1 MPLSSAKLSHI
12 QTVIAKTWTSRQKTV
27 VFVTLASGTYSYT
40 AVSVIFRPQQLIDPQ
55 ILAASG
61 GKPLPQF
68 DMMVIA
74 PLGTNFTGVVYIAD
88 TPTATSGAVQASQK
102 YEVIE
107 ALPVGMAPGG
117 SHIRAL
123 LRRLR

>member
-1 MPLSSAKLSHI
+1 MPLNASKLAHI
-12 QTVIAKTWTSRQKTV
+12 QTVIQKAWASRQKTV
-27 VFVTLASGTYSYT
+27 VFVTLSGGTYSYT
-40 AVSVIFRPQQLIDPQ
+40 AVSVIFRPQQVIDPQ
-55 ILAASG
+55 ILATSG
-61 GKPLPQF
+61 GKPVPQF

-88 TPTATSGAVQASQK
+88 TATSGAVAAAQK

-107 ALPVGMAPGG
+107 VLPVGMAPGG
-117 SHIRAL
+117 SHLRAL

>member
-1 MPLSSAKLSHI
+1 MPLRVIASEEATMPLNSQKLTHI
-12 QTVIAKTWTSRQKTV
+12 QNAIQKTWTSRQKTV

-40 AVSVIFRPQQLIDPQ
+40 AVSVIWRPQQLIDPQ
-55 ILAASG
+55 ILATGG
-61 GKPLPQF
+61 GKPVPQF

-88 TPTATSGAVQASQK
+88 TSTATSGAVASAQK

-107 ALPVGMAPGG
+107 A
-117 SHIRAL
+117 
-123 LRRLR
+123 

>member
-1 MPLSSAKLSHI
+1 
-12 QTVIAKTWTSRQKTV
+12 
-27 VFVTLASGTYSYT
+27 
-40 AVSVIFRPQQLIDPQ
+40 VSVIFRPQQVIDPQ
-55 ILAASG
+55 ILATSG
-61 GKPLPQF
+61 GKPVPQF

-88 TPTATSGAVQASQK
+88 TATATSGAVAAAQK

-107 ALPVGMAPGG
+107 VLPVGMAPGG
-117 SHIRAL
+117 SHMRAL

>member
-1 MPLSSAKLSHI
+1 MPLNAAKLSHI
-12 QTVIAKTWTSRQKTV
+12 QTAISKTWTSRQKTV
-27 VFVTLASGTYSYT
+27 VFVTLASGVYSYT
-40 AVSVIFRPQQLIDPQ
+40 AVSLIWRPQQLINPQ
-55 ILAASG
+55 ILATSG
-61 GKPLPQF
+61 GKPVPQF
-68 DMMVIA
+68 DMMLIA

-88 TPTATSGAVQASQK
+88 TSTATSGAVAAAQK

-117 SHIRAL
+117 DHIRAL

>member
-1 MPLSSAKLSHI
+1 MPLNSQKLTHI
-12 QTVIAKTWTSRQKTV
+12 QNTIQKAWASRQKTV
-27 VFVTLASGTYSYT
+27 VFVTLSGGTYSYT
-40 AVSVIFRPQQLIDPQ
+40 AVSVIFRPQQVIDPQ
-55 ILAASG
+55 ILATSG
-61 GKPLPQF
+61 GKPVPQF

-88 TPTATSGAVQASQK
+88 TATATSGAVAAAQK

-107 ALPVGMAPGG
+107 VLPVGMAPGG
-117 SHIRAL
+117 SHMRAL

>member
-1 MPLSSAKLSHI
+1 MPLNAAKLTHI

-27 VFVTLASGTYSYT
+27 VFVTLASGVYSYT
-40 AVSVIFRPQQLIDPQ
+40 AVSVIFRPQQVIDPQ
-55 ILAASG
+55 ILATSG
-61 GKPLPQF
+61 GKPVPQF
-68 DMMVIA
+68 DMMMIA

-88 TPTATSGAVQASQK
+88 TSTATSGAVAAAQK

-107 ALPVGMAPGG
+107 VLPVGMAPSG